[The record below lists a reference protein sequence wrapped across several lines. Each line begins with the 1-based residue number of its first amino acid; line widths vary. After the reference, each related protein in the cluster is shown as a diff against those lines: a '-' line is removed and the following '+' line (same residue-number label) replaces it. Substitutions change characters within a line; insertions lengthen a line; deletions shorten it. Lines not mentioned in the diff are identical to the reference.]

1 MKRKKNTAEQV
12 SLEGGVAD
20 ISMDLKSL
28 LIEIEERLVDAAQR
42 RFTGEIRLTFNVSQG
57 GFSTS
62 YIEKEREN
70 LVKKRLG
77 KSGK

>member
-1 MKRKKNTAEQV
+1 MADHTIKRKK
-12 SLEGGVAD
+12 GGVESR
-20 ISMDLKSL
+20 IIEKPMDLKN
-28 LIEIEERLVDAAQR
+28 LIVEIEERLIDAAHR

-70 LVKKRLG
+70 LVRKPEG
-77 KSGK
+77 KTRK